1 MNTTP
6 ARFALVVGDWFDGE
20 TRRGPATLKVV
31 DGCLAGVAEGDHGAA
46 LAEQGWPLTRGAFLM
61 PGLVDAHVHLFLD
74 GKPTEQAVRS
84 AHLKQG
90 LEALTEAARASARQ
104 NLACGVTLVRD
115 AGDRHGINNTVRQEA
130 IPPTSGLCHVR
141 SGGLG
146 VKRAKRYGAF
156 MAQDVDDAQ
165 SITTSV
171 RALAIAYEL
180 VERVGGRLLVM
191 SAEHHD
197 QLAALISHLPYAAA
211 VALVR
216 TVLAA
221 GDDQAWEMASSGFRD
236 STRLAASDL
245 DMMVDILTT
254 NRGPVLRALAGYREQ
269 LDALDQA
276 IQSGDADRIR
286 QALTAARE
294 KRAALFTA

>member
-1 MNTTP
+1 
-6 ARFALVVGDWFDGE
+6 
-20 TRRGPATLKVV
+20 
-31 DGCLAGVAEGDHGAA
+31 
-46 LAEQGWPLTRGAFLM
+46 
-61 PGLVDAHVHLFLD
+61 
-74 GKPTEQAVRS
+74 
-84 AHLKQG
+84 
-90 LEALTEAARASARQ
+90 
-104 NLACGVTLVRD
+104 
-115 AGDRHGINNTVRQEA
+115 
-130 IPPTSGLCHVR
+130 
-141 SGGLG
+141 
-146 VKRAKRYGAF
+146 
-156 MAQDVDDAQ
+156 
-165 SITTSV
+165 
-171 RALAIAYEL
+171 
-180 VERVGGRLLVM
+180 M

-211 VALVR
+211 VSLVR

>member
-1 MNTTP
+1 MGRPPLSLTDCEVAIVGLGLMGGSLALALRGQCRTIVGVDKDPAVAQEALARGIVDQVTVFEAAHNTDVLILASP
-6 ARFALVVGDWFDGE
+6 VRAIIGQINQLAGSAFYPPR
-20 TRRGPATLKVV
+20 ATVVV
-31 DGCLAGVAEGDHGAA
+31 DLGSTKSQVMGAMAELPPRFEPVGGH
-46 LAEQGWPLTRGAFLM
+46 PM
-61 PGLVDAHVHLFLD
+61 C
-74 GKPTEQAVRS
+74 GKS
-84 AHLKQG
+84 
-90 LEALTEAARASARQ
+90 
-104 NLACGVTLVRD
+104 
-115 AGDRHGINNTVRQEA
+115 
-130 IPPTSGLCHVR
+130 TSGLAHASADLFRNKPFVLTPP
-141 SGGLG
+141 GH
-146 VKRAKRYGAF
+146 
-156 MAQDVDDAQ
+156 
-165 SITTSV
+165 TSV

-197 QLAALISHLPYAAA
+197 QLAALISHLPYTTA

-216 TVLAA
+216 TVLTA
-221 GDDQAWEMASSGFRD
+221 GDEQAWEMASSGFRD

-254 NRGPVLRALAGYREQ
+254 NRGPVLKALSSYRDQ

-286 QALTAARE
+286 QTLSAARE

>member
-1 MNTTP
+1 MGRP
-6 ARFALVVGDWFDGE
+6 PLSLIDCEVAIVGLGLM
-20 TRRGPATLKVV
+20 GGSL
-31 DGCLAGVAEGDHGAA
+31 A
-46 LAEQGWPLTRGAFLM
+46 LALRGQCRTIV
-61 PGLVDAHVHLFLD
+61 GVDRD
-74 GKPTEQAVRS
+74 PAV
-84 AHLKQG
+84 AQD
-90 LEALTEAARASARQ
+90 ALARGIVDQVTVFEAAHNTDVLILASPVRAIVGQINQLSISAFYPPRATVVIDLGSTKVEVMKAMAELPPRFEPVGGHPMSGKTASGLANASADLFR
-104 NLACGVTLVRD
+104 NKPFVLT
-115 AGDRHGINNTVRQEA
+115 
-130 IPPTSGLCHVR
+130 PPGH
-141 SGGLG
+141 
-146 VKRAKRYGAF
+146 
-156 MAQDVDDAQ
+156 
-165 SITTSV
+165 TSV

-211 VALVR
+211 VSLVR

>member
-1 MNTTP
+1 MGRP
-6 ARFALVVGDWFDGE
+6 PLSLIDCEVAIVGLGLM
-20 TRRGPATLKVV
+20 GGSL
-31 DGCLAGVAEGDHGAA
+31 A
-46 LAEQGWPLTRGAFLM
+46 LALRGQSRTIV
-61 PGLVDAHVHLFLD
+61 GVDRD
-74 GKPTEQAVRS
+74 PAV
-84 AHLKQG
+84 AQD
-90 LEALTEAARASARQ
+90 ALARGIVDQVTVFEAAHNTDVLILASPVRAIVGQINQLSISAFYPPRATVVIDLGSTKVEVMKAMAELPPRFEPVGGHPMSGKTASGLANASADLFR
-104 NLACGVTLVRD
+104 NKPFVLT
-115 AGDRHGINNTVRQEA
+115 
-130 IPPTSGLCHVR
+130 PPGH
-141 SGGLG
+141 
-146 VKRAKRYGAF
+146 
-156 MAQDVDDAQ
+156 
-165 SITTSV
+165 TSV

-211 VALVR
+211 VSLVR

>member
-1 MNTTP
+1 MGRP
-6 ARFALVVGDWFDGE
+6 PLSLIDCEVAIVGLGLM
-20 TRRGPATLKVV
+20 GGSL
-31 DGCLAGVAEGDHGAA
+31 A
-46 LAEQGWPLTRGAFLM
+46 LALRGQSRTIV
-61 PGLVDAHVHLFLD
+61 GVDRD
-74 GKPTEQAVRS
+74 PAV
-84 AHLKQG
+84 AQD
-90 LEALTEAARASARQ
+90 ALARGIVDQVTVFEAAHNTDVLILASPVRAIVGQINQLSISAFYPPRATVVIDLGSTKVEVMKAMAELPPRFEPVGGHPMSGKTASGLANASADLFR
-104 NLACGVTLVRD
+104 NKPFVLT
-115 AGDRHGINNTVRQEA
+115 
-130 IPPTSGLCHVR
+130 PPGH
-141 SGGLG
+141 
-146 VKRAKRYGAF
+146 
-156 MAQDVDDAQ
+156 
-165 SITTSV
+165 TSV
-171 RALAIAYEL
+171 RALAIAYVL
-180 VERVGGRLLVM
+180 VERVGGRLLVL

-211 VALVR
+211 VSLVR

>member
-1 MNTTP
+1 MGRPPLSLTDCEV
-6 ARFALVVGDWFDGE
+6 AIVGLGLM
-20 TRRGPATLKVV
+20 GGSL
-31 DGCLAGVAEGDHGAA
+31 A
-46 LAEQGWPLTRGAFLM
+46 LALRGQCRTIV
-61 PGLVDAHVHLFLD
+61 GVDKDPAVAQDALARGIVDQVTVFEAAHNTDVLILAS
-74 GKPTEQAVRS
+74 PVRS
-84 AHLKQG
+84 IVDQINQLSGSAFYPPRATVVIDLGSTKVEVMKAMAELPPRFEPVGGHPMSGKTSSG
-90 LEALTEAARASARQ
+90 LSNASADLFR
-104 NLACGVTLVRD
+104 NKPFVLT
-115 AGDRHGINNTVRQEA
+115 
-130 IPPTSGLCHVR
+130 PPGH
-141 SGGLG
+141 
-146 VKRAKRYGAF
+146 
-156 MAQDVDDAQ
+156 
-165 SITTSV
+165 TSV

>member
-1 MNTTP
+1 MGRPPLSLTDCEVAIVGLGLMGGSLALALRGQCRTIVGVDKDPAVAQEALARGIVDQVTVFEVAHNTDVLILAAP
-6 ARFALVVGDWFDGE
+6 VRAIVNQINQLSSSAFYPPR
-20 TRRGPATLKVV
+20 ATVVV
-31 DGCLAGVAEGDHGAA
+31 DLGSTKAQVMGAMAELSPRFEPVGGH
-46 LAEQGWPLTRGAFLM
+46 PM
-61 PGLVDAHVHLFLD
+61 C
-74 GKPTEQAVRS
+74 GKS
-84 AHLKQG
+84 
-90 LEALTEAARASARQ
+90 
-104 NLACGVTLVRD
+104 
-115 AGDRHGINNTVRQEA
+115 
-130 IPPTSGLCHVR
+130 TSGLAHASADLFRNKPFVLTPP
-141 SGGLG
+141 GH
-146 VKRAKRYGAF
+146 
-156 MAQDVDDAQ
+156 
-165 SITTSV
+165 TSV

-254 NRGPVLRALAGYREQ
+254 NRGPVLKALGSYREQ

-286 QALTAARE
+286 QTLSAARE
-294 KRAALFTA
+294 KRAALFTT

>member
-1 MNTTP
+1 MS
-6 ARFALVVGDWFDGE
+6 
-20 TRRGPATLKVV
+20 
-31 DGCLAGVAEGDHGAA
+31 DH
-46 LAEQGWPLTRGAFLM
+46 LLRL
-61 PGLVDAHVHLFLD
+61 
-74 GKPTEQAVRS
+74 S
-84 AHLKQG
+84 G
-90 LEALTEAARASARQ
+90 LEPFVLT
-104 NLACGVTLVRD
+104 
-115 AGDRHGINNTVRQEA
+115 
-130 IPPTSGLCHVR
+130 PPGH
-141 SGGLG
+141 
-146 VKRAKRYGAF
+146 
-156 MAQDVDDAQ
+156 
-165 SITTSV
+165 TSV

>member
-1 MNTTP
+1 MGRPPLSLTDCEVAIVGLGLMGGSLALALRGQCRTIIGVDKDPAVAQEALARGIVDQVTVFEVAHNTDVLILASP
-6 ARFALVVGDWFDGE
+6 VRAIVSQINQLSSSAFYPPR
-20 TRRGPATLKVV
+20 ATVVV
-31 DGCLAGVAEGDHGAA
+31 DLGSTKAQVMGAMAELPPRFEPVGGH
-46 LAEQGWPLTRGAFLM
+46 PM
-61 PGLVDAHVHLFLD
+61 S
-74 GKPTEQAVRS
+74 GKS
-84 AHLKQG
+84 
-90 LEALTEAARASARQ
+90 
-104 NLACGVTLVRD
+104 
-115 AGDRHGINNTVRQEA
+115 
-130 IPPTSGLCHVR
+130 TSGLAHASADLFRNKPFVLTPP
-141 SGGLG
+141 GH
-146 VKRAKRYGAF
+146 
-156 MAQDVDDAQ
+156 
-165 SITTSV
+165 TSV

-197 QLAALISHLPYAAA
+197 QLAALISHLPYTAA

-254 NRGPVLRALAGYREQ
+254 NRGPVLKALGSYREQ

-286 QALTAARE
+286 QTLSAARE

>member
-1 MNTTP
+1 MGRPPLSLTDCEV
-6 ARFALVVGDWFDGE
+6 AIVGLGLM
-20 TRRGPATLKVV
+20 GGSL
-31 DGCLAGVAEGDHGAA
+31 A
-46 LAEQGWPLTRGAFLM
+46 LALRGQCRTIV
-61 PGLVDAHVHLFLD
+61 GVDRD
-74 GKPTEQAVRS
+74 PAV
-84 AHLKQG
+84 AQD
-90 LEALTEAARASARQ
+90 ALARGIVDQVTVFEAAHNTDVLILASPVRAIVGQISQLSISAFYPPRATVVIDLGSTKVEVMKAMAELPPRFEPVGGHPMSGKTASGLANASADLFR
-104 NLACGVTLVRD
+104 NKPFVLT
-115 AGDRHGINNTVRQEA
+115 
-130 IPPTSGLCHVR
+130 PPGH
-141 SGGLG
+141 
-146 VKRAKRYGAF
+146 
-156 MAQDVDDAQ
+156 
-165 SITTSV
+165 TSV

-276 IQSGDADRIR
+276 IQSGDAERIR
-286 QALTAARE
+286 QALTTARE